1 MGSRLYT
8 VYLMK
13 HKSDTFPCFKEYKA
27 WAETRFERKI
37 KVLRDDKGGEYMSN
51 EMAQYLREH
60 GIQREH
66 TVRATPQQNGAAER
80 GNRVMAE
87 GVTCMLSE
95 AKLPPSFWGEAL
107 STFVYVRNRLP
118 TASLPSN
125 KTPYEVAFGKKPSL
139 QHLRVF
145 GCRAYV
151 MIQKDQRKSL

>member
-1 MGSRLYT
+1 MGKQHRFPFSQQATDRNLKPLDLVVSDVHGPLPTSTAQGYKYWVLFLDMGSRLYT

-51 EMAQYLREH
+51 EMAQYLKEH

-80 GNRVMAE
+80 GNRVMA
-87 GVTCMLSE
+87 
-95 AKLPPSFWGEAL
+95 
-107 STFVYVRNRLP
+107 
-118 TASLPSN
+118 
-125 KTPYEVAFGKKPSL
+125 
-139 QHLRVF
+139 
-145 GCRAYV
+145 
-151 MIQKDQRKSL
+151 

>member
-1 MGSRLYT
+1 MNLNEDTCPYICLGRCAQTTLHNTVTIRSHWWSHDISGDLSCDPLSRVGCYKSNTRLYT
-8 VYLMK
+8 VYLIK

-51 EMAQYLREH
+51 EMAQYLKEH

-66 TVRATPQQNGAAER
+66 MVRATPQQNGAAER

-95 AKLPPSFWGEAL
+95 AKLPHPSGE
-107 STFVYVRNRLP
+107 
-118 TASLPSN
+118 
-125 KTPYEVAFGKKPSL
+125 KP
-139 QHLRVF
+139 
-145 GCRAYV
+145 
-151 MIQKDQRKSL
+151 